1 MTEKKELIKNI
12 YLYLAT
18 LIGLTLIIVGSVQL
32 IDLGLKTFIFKKAEE
47 VIVYPVYPKPVG
59 PEGKE
64 LTEEEIKKQQEEQR
78 QFEIKQREIE
88 KQRKAAN
95 SLAMLIVG
103 IPIFFYH
110 LKLTKRNDETKN

>member
-1 MTEKKELIKNI
+1 MTDKKELIKNI
-12 YLYLAT
+12 YLYSAT
-18 LIGLTLIIVGSVQL
+18 FIGLILIIIASIQL
-32 IDLGLKTFIFKKAEE
+32 IDLGLKTFIFKKADE
-47 VIVYPVYPKPVG
+47 VIVYPVYQKLFD

-103 IPIFFYH
+103 IPIFIYH